1 MNRVVGGWMCLD
13 AWMPLTAAIARFNKK
28 VTNPVLG
35 HLVGYGPF
43 AQVEHV
49 GRTSGRTYRTVIMAF
64 RQKSSSSQGL
74 GDSNDGDSGAGAGDL
89 GTVTMALTYGPD
101 VDWLKNATAA
111 GHARLR
117 FQGRI
122 LTLGAPRRLATDEG
136 LARMPLGPR
145 QILPLTGT
153 SEFVQFPV
161 LAESPSLASR

>member
-1 MNRVVGGWMCLD
+1 MCLD

-49 GRTSGRTYRTVIMAF
+49 GRTSGRTYRTVLMAF
-64 RQKSSSSQGL
+64 RQPPPAGTDSQ
-74 GDSNDGDSGAGAGDL
+74 DF

-101 VDWLKNATAA
+101 VDWLRNATAA

-122 LTLGAPRRLATDEG
+122 LTLGQPRLLPTDEG
-136 LARMPLGPR
+136 LARMPVGAR

-153 SEFVQFPV
+153 RDFVEFPV
-161 LAESPSLASR
+161 VAQAPSVASRGA